1 LRDLHFVSL
10 LVLFVSL
17 CGGAEGEG
25 EEQRSGVCEKAR
37 RCTELSLKGEKSLR
51 LLQRFR
57 LEGVDLLLGLRELSL
72 QDTDLLIQFKE
83 FQSLR

>member
-1 LRDLHFVSL
+1 VD
-10 LVLFVSL
+10 
-17 CGGAEGEG
+17 
-25 EEQRSGVCEKAR
+25 EKAR
-37 RCTELSLKGEKSLR
+37 GCTELSLKGEKSLR